1 MSDDPWI
8 ILEDVKAKTTPKP
21 KPVVHHQG
29 DIFNVT
35 STSSGGHHQGD
46 IFNVTSTSI
55 LVDAVTSKP
64 DVEVTIGSPILG
76 VHDNDTSTRPP
87 HDAFIGF
94 DGGKK
99 IHHLGNSTGMTF
111 NTYKKGL
118 VGLSV

>member
-21 KPVVHHQG
+21 KPVV
-29 DIFNVT
+29 
-35 STSSGGHHQGD
+35 HHQGD

-111 NTYKKGL
+111 NTYKKVL